1 MKADENNAI
10 IFGLTPRNDQLNKK
24 KKVNEILIGEYS
36 KSNINFIKHDN
47 LYARRH

>member
-47 LYARRH
+47 LHARRH